1 VKVDVILAGK
11 KKKGKERIG
20 KKKLGEGAKTEEE
33 GEKGWIGNLQKG
45 QKRET
50 LGFPYSDDVHFT
62 RCLLPRQG
70 YLCLLVPFCSHSALR
85 IYYYLRTCPL

>member
-1 VKVDVILAGK
+1 MKVDVILAGK

-45 QKRET
+45 QG
-50 LGFPYSDDVHFT
+50 LCIF
-62 RCLLPRQG
+62 LL
-70 YLCLLVPFCSHSALR
+70 LL
-85 IYYYLRTCPL
+85 